1 MRKKRKHQKLF
12 LGIFLVVLS
21 LVLLNIFM
29 QEATAKFVI
38 GFAVIAA
45 IVITMAKGLEIN
57 GMSDI
62 FAVALPTV
70 MPVLIRF
77 FSDIPF
83 IYKVSEVYRRIAQIF
98 CGAIGKDIAVNISE
112 EMSVTITITLI
123 FLIFEIWNC
132 NKDGT
137 AMKILRR
144 SSDEELKDKNFAE
157 KSEMFCQTLRQW
169 LEEINRET
177 NWNEAQFTPLEA
189 EVEMDC
195 GGKRKKK
202 YEDLIK
208 CLKKNHRHGTVFLVL
223 GSPGSGKSVSMRKL
237 CLDLLKESKRTKKIP
252 VYINLKEWNE
262 EWDPD
267 HMPEKKDLIVFIRKT
282 FEAKA
287 DFSTESFLNEYFQRM
302 LDDGRWYFVFDSFD
316 EMPCLM
322 GKKNCQELIDGVSSL
337 LYQFMTGPNQNGG
350 VVASRLYKAPSS
362 AVRASVTL
370 KIQEFSDIKIKTML
384 KKYLIHYEKAI
395 KLLFDGR
402 EDLVSLCRNPFYL
415 ALLINYISDKG
426 FVLPKNQMELYQ
438 SFINGR
444 LKKCGSRLEREGLD
458 ESDIYQAATE
468 LALFMQET
476 EGCGLECPTRLLY
489 QRGNESYWQKAFALL
504 KYAKICR
511 VGGQNETISFVHRR
525 FQEFFLVENIIDQ
538 KQAIGYE
545 NYRDILS
552 DAGMRDALVLY
563 CEVAE
568 EEKAKEIANFCWKT
582 IQTNMK
588 FAYNI
593 HNKESQE
600 LVCALYFM
608 KEAFRNRKEVLKDF
622 IDDFYQ
628 LTKKILYKRKK
639 GKNKNADKYYIYVD
653 YVIMLAL
660 VNAMILFSRAQLK
673 ELVLKVFKMDNRW
686 LNDVI
691 MQNCREFDTLG
702 YSVEK
707 EFVKYFGK
715 MDIRV
720 FLKRF
725 FDVQF
730 SLSVSEKFRY
740 IRKMHILTML
750 VDIACVLMVISSGAL
765 LLLNFFKFFIYSGII
780 QINMPPGIFLHID
793 YNFKLGIVN
802 MILEN
807 KWMLIVIMVISCYIL
822 TMDYFSFQGKI
833 IFVFGYT
840 LTIFSFLD
848 GWLFAVVGVEVVGSV
863 MVVIIA
869 GFLSC
874 IHDLGMF
881 IDKKKYEKIN
891 FKKLIKG
898 SGMVILLLTIGA
910 AGIVGI
916 IGLSY
921 YLFQKFPFIMSGIFI
936 IPILIFLFWLL
947 IKGVCGALHY
957 VKDCMWLRNHSAEMK
972 HMERSQ
978 LENNLEHI
986 HFNRIRHKYLEL
998 LLMDNTELTGKWS
1011 KDIRPWY
1018 LDDRVD
1024 YTLAKLDCLKL
1035 DSCDYL
1041 F

>member
-1 MRKKRKHQKLF
+1 MRKKRKHQKLL
-12 LGIFLVVLS
+12 LGIILAAVS
-21 LVLLNIFM
+21 LVFLNLFM

-83 IYKVSEVYRRIAQIF
+83 IYKVSEVYRRIARIF
-98 CGAIGKDIAVNISE
+98 CRAIGKDIAVNISE

-208 CLKKNHRHGTVFLVL
+208 CLKKNHRHSTVFLVL

-267 HMPEKKDLIVFIRKT
+267 HMPEKKDLIIFIRKT

-322 GKKNCQELIDGVSSL
+322 GKKNCQELIDGISSL

-415 ALLINYISDKG
+415 ALLINYFSDKG

-476 EGCGLECPTRLLY
+476 EGCGLECPTSLLY

-525 FQEFFLVENIIDQ
+525 FQEFFLVENMIAQ

-608 KEAFRNRKEVLKDF
+608 KEAFRNRKEVLGDF
-622 IDDFYQ
+622 IDDFYH
-628 LTKKILYKRKK
+628 LINSIFGVSKKKK
-639 GKNKNADKYYIYVD
+639 YLHID

-660 VNAMILFSRAQLK
+660 VNAMILFSKIQLE
-673 ELVLKVFKMDNRW
+673 ELILKVFRKNNRW

-702 YSVEK
+702 HSVEK
-707 EFVKYFGK
+707 EFVKYFGR

-750 VDIACVLMVISSGAL
+750 VDTTCVFAFILSGAL
-765 LLLNFFKFFIYSGII
+765 MLINISEFIIYRGII
-780 QINMPPGIFLHID
+780 QINILPNILLSDDLSLNWGMMDID
-793 YNFKLGIVN
+793 NSK
-802 MILEN
+802 
-807 KWMLIVIMVISCYIL
+807 KWMLIVILGMVCSFITMGYFPIQCIIILFAGCIL
-822 TMDYFSFQGKI
+822 TF
-833 IFVFGYT
+833 T
-840 LTIFSFLD
+840 PFLD
-848 GWLFAVVGVEVVGSV
+848 ERLFALERLEVASSIIVVVV
-863 MVVIIA
+863 A
-869 GFLSC
+869 AFLLH
-874 IHDLGMF
+874 IHTLEMF
-881 IDKKKYEKIN
+881 IHKRKYTKISL
-891 FKKLIKG
+891 KKLIKG
-898 SGMVILLLTIGA
+898 SGIVIQILAIGVA
-910 AGIVGI
+910 GTAGIL
-916 IGLSY
+916 GLLY
-921 YLFQKFPFIMSGIFI
+921 YLYQKFPFIMLEIFS
-936 IPILIFLFWLL
+936 IPVLIYLFRQL
-947 IKGVCGALHY
+947 IKGVRGALRY
-957 VKDCMWLRNHSAEMK
+957 MKDCMWLRNHSAEMK
-972 HMERSQ
+972 HMERTQ
-978 LENNLEHI
+978 LESNLKHI
-986 HFNRIRHKYLEL
+986 HFSRIRYKYLEQ
-998 LLMDNTELTGKWS
+998 LLMENIELTGKWS
-1011 KDIRPWY
+1011 DDIRPQY
-1018 LDDRVD
+1018 ADDRVN